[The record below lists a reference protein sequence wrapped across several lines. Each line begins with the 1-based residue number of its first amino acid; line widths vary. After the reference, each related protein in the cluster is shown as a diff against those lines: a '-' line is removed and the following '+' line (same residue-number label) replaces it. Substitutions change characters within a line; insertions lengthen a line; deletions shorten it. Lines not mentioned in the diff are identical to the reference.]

1 MRRRFLGALCGAA
14 GFLAAVGP
22 QAIAQPLVPGSGPT
36 SLAISSEQARLVGSE
51 ALIAVRCEGPQAALC
66 SGTLEVSVAGETRKA
81 PFSVFAGS
89 RQSLDVSLGRG
100 LARNAH
106 RAVAVATTVQ
116 ASGGSSQSRAVLHF
130 R

>member
-1 MRRRFLGALCGAA
+1 MRKKLLGALCGAA
-14 GFLAAVGP
+14 GFLAVVGP
-22 QAIAQPLVPGSGPT
+22 QAVAQPLVPGAGPT
-36 SLAISSEQARLVGSE
+36 NLSITSEEARLVGSE
-51 ALIAVRCEGPQAALC
+51 ALIAVRCEGPDTALC
-66 SGTLEVSVAGETRKA
+66 SGTLRVSVAGQTRNA

-100 LARNAH
+100 LARHAR
-106 RAVAVATTVQ
+106 RAVAVANTVQ